1 MKVIVLLD
9 CGEGN
14 NPCGVMESKRRDV
27 IFLGSEQRGRH
38 SRWEEKKN
46 VT

>member
-27 IFLGSEQRGRH
+27 IFLGSE
-38 SRWEEKKN
+38 EEDTVDGKKKKM
-46 VT
+46 